1 MDVPNIAL
9 KQSHNTRQLHLTVI
23 NLTKTHNWVEW
34 TAPSVSLSQTKVN
47 DINLNDRPQMQN
59 DTENEI
65 GRSLFPF
72 IHGLRILFSFDYL
85 HQSNAVKISLGC
97 FWVDT

>member
-1 MDVPNIAL
+1 MQETDPAPQEPWHQSLGLEL
-9 KQSHNTRQLHLTVI
+9 KQVPAS
-23 NLTKTHNWVEW
+23 
-34 TAPSVSLSQTKVN
+34 

-72 IHGLRILFSFDYL
+72 IYNCNRLRKTAQTQLYSI
-85 HQSNAVKISLGC
+85 
-97 FWVDT
+97 

>member
-1 MDVPNIAL
+1 MVKL
-9 KQSHNTRQLHLTVI
+9 LLEVEVHYLLLRLL

-72 IHGLRILFSFDYL
+72 IHGL
-85 HQSNAVKISLGC
+85 
-97 FWVDT
+97 

>member
-1 MDVPNIAL
+1 MQETDPAPQEPWHQSLGLEL
-9 KQSHNTRQLHLTVI
+9 KQVPAS
-23 NLTKTHNWVEW
+23 
-34 TAPSVSLSQTKVN
+34 

-72 IHGLRILFSFDYL
+72 IHGLRILISFDYL
-85 HQSNAVKISLGC
+85 YINHI
-97 FWVDT
+97 DT

>member
-1 MDVPNIAL
+1 MERVIGTIGH
-9 KQSHNTRQLHLTVI
+9 SLTI
-23 NLTKTHNWVEW
+23 SIDYLTKTHNWVEW

-72 IHGLRILFSFDYL
+72 IHGLRILISYDYL
-85 HQSNAVKISLGC
+85 HQSHAVKVSLGC